1 MKQEKSE
8 INNLIYHLK
17 ELEKQNP
24 KSAKR
29 GNNEDQTGNKIEIR
43 KITWK
48 INKTKTCFLFFFERI
63 KKIHKPLARLIEK
76 KRERPQ
82 INKRNEREAI
92 TSDTPEIQTSK
103 INLWLPKGKGSRE
116 G

>member
-48 INKTKTCFLFFFERI
+48 INKSKTCFLFFERI
-63 KKIHKPLARLIEK
+63 KKINKPLARLTEK

-92 TSDTPEIQTSK
+92 TNDTPEIQTSK
-103 INLWLPKGKGSRE
+103 TNLWKRKR
-116 G
+116 

>member
-43 KITWK
+43 KI
-48 INKTKTCFLFFFERI
+48 
-63 KKIHKPLARLIEK
+63 IEK
-76 KRERPQ
+76 IEEK
-82 INKRNEREAI
+82 
-92 TSDTPEIQTSK
+92 QTFV
-103 INLWLPKGKGSRE
+103 L
-116 G
+116 